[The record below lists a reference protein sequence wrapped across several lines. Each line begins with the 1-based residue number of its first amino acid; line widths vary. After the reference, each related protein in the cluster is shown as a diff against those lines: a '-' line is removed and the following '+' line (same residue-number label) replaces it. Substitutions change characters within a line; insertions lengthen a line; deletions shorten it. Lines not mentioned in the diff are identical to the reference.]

1 MMMKMTMADKGND
14 RTIPARRASSPARG
28 EDNDSSSKEV
38 SSSHQLGV
46 LGIGLIMEE
55 VGKGARLVFR
65 YPASPPPYFLPIPP
79 SSEDGIKDPIDN
91 VNEHHNL
98 RGNKSPNTSPT
109 KKGEHNTT
117 SSSTSDST
125 HGTSGSIDLFFD
137 LTARVFSKLFR
148 PKRPLCGQPLTLN
161 VSGTTFCCRAEL
173 FDSQPS
179 TIGEGSNHPLVLFS
193 VVVALA
199 PLASSVATETQP
211 SHNLMQQPL
220 VSSNVDRTNACQ
232 SDDTFSTIQCVH
244 RNLARLCRVFKR
256 EEFRCRYVS
265 RQCNMLLQI
274 RKEYEA
280 RVGQDNASYSSGSDN
295 VVGATNSS
303 AAGVDVNPKIS
314 DTSGPSSSIEKRTS
328 IPPSTTTNVNVK
340 DSTNTKVGNATSR
353 PELTRAQ
360 RREHAQ
366 TLIEIM
372 LAASPPNHNNNPT
385 QDDFDGKDQHG
396 NLARELASVFHLLSS
411 PSPSILSNATSHE
424 GVVYINRHI
433 AVPLD
438 SVNYHFVVSSHSSS
452 SSIKHQPKQQHCIQ
466 PYHTLLFPTSSPSEV
481 LESLLDETMN
491 GNEMT
496 TSSSITQCL
505 RRILPHIQPN
515 KSIHEIAWES
525 AIALPHVMAAASWLV
540 RTGLCMAAMP
550 VLRKN
555 RYVCADG
562 VVARMATMALPFWQ
576 TFGVRSRNCMFFWGD
591 SATNRSIPQNEDV
604 DDARQGKTTRIGTSG
619 APHLFV
625 LVSALT
631 TKLNDRS
638 DTERSGNRS
647 ALPTLGEAIH
657 SLSGYDEPSPE
668 VSTQFSRSDS
678 QQHGEIRQ
686 HNTTTNGAYYDC
698 AATEEIIYSMAVW
711 LIANNIIVQV
721 NEYLVPGE
729 VTTEFANDGDSIQ
742 SVSEK
747 SLYQELYQGGYLDGT
762 KPIPAICYELGVDQV
777 RIDKFILWGQTARR
791 LNVVFRS

>member
-1 MMMKMTMADKGND
+1 
-14 RTIPARRASSPARG
+14 
-28 EDNDSSSKEV
+28 
-38 SSSHQLGV
+38 
-46 LGIGLIMEE
+46 MEE

-65 YPASPPPYFLPIPP
+65 YPASPPPYFLPTPP
-79 SSEDGIKDPIDN
+79 SSDDGIKDPLDN
-91 VNEHHNL
+91 GAENHNL

-109 KKGEHNTT
+109 KKSEHNTT

-199 PLASSVATETQP
+199 PLASSVIKENQP
-211 SHNLMQQPL
+211 PNLMQQPL
-220 VSSNVDRTNACQ
+220 FPSNVDCTNAHQ

-274 RKEYEA
+274 RKEYET
-280 RVGQDNASYSSGSDN
+280 RVGQDNASHSSGSDN
-295 VVGATNSS
+295 VVGANSP
-303 AAGVDVNPKIS
+303 AAGVDVNPKIC
-314 DTSGPSSSIEKRTS
+314 DTSGPSSALSSMEKRIS
-328 IPPSTTTNVNVK
+328 IPPSTTTNVNLK

-353 PELTRAQ
+353 PEMTRAQ

-372 LAASPPNHNNNPT
+372 LATSPPIQNNNPIG
-385 QDDFDGKDQHG
+385 DEYDGKDQHG

-438 SVNYHFVVSSHSSS
+438 SANNHFMASSHSYSS
-452 SSIKHQPKQQHCIQ
+452 SMKHHPKQQHCIQ
-466 PYHTLLFPTSSPSEV
+466 PYHTLLFPTSTPSEV
-481 LESLLDETMN
+481 IESLLDETIN

-496 TSSSITQCL
+496 TSSSISQCL
-505 RRILPHIQPN
+505 QRMLPHVQPN

-525 AIALPHVMAAASWLV
+525 ALSLPHVMAAASWLV

-562 VVARMATMALPFWQ
+562 VVARMTTMALPFWQ
-576 TFGVRSRNCMFFWGD
+576 TFGVRSRNCMFFWGEKASSNSAPRNDD
-591 SATNRSIPQNEDV
+591 SV
-604 DDARQGKTTRIGTSG
+604 DDARQRKTTRIGTAG
-619 APHLFV
+619 APHVFV

-631 TKLNDRS
+631 TKVNDRS
-638 DTERSGNRS
+638 DIDQSGNRP
-647 ALPTLGEAIH
+647 ALPTLGKTIH
-657 SLSGYDEPSPE
+657 LLSGYDDPIPE
-668 VSTQFSRSDS
+668 VSTHYTRSYS
-678 QQHGEIRQ
+678 QQNGEIRQ
-686 HNTTTNGAYYDC
+686 QNTATSGAYYDC
-698 AATEEIIYSMAVW
+698 TETEEIIYSMAVW
-711 LIANNIIVQV
+711 LIANNIIVQA
-721 NEYLVPGE
+721 NEYLVTGE
-729 VTTEFANDGDSIQ
+729 VTAEFINNGGSDQ
-742 SVSEK
+742 STSEE
-747 SLYQELYQGGYLDGT
+747 SLYQVLYQGGYLDGT
-762 KPIPAICYELGVDQV
+762 NHIPAICYELGVDQV
-777 RIDKFILWGQTARR
+777 RIEKLIVWGQKTRR
-791 LNVVFRS
+791 LNVVFRP